1 MDLRTD
7 NPLNF
12 KRAVHYKLYK
22 SGKLWL
28 VAGVTFCSFV
38 GSAIINDQIA
48 HADTVTVAKTATTV
62 TRTTASADSKTSNDS
77 TQADTVS
84 TTANKVAKTTSN
96 IAHQPNSA
104 TNSLNTSQAATATS
118 STTTKAA
125 SSILSQADSETA
137 NSNTSQAVTATSSAT
152 TEAVSSAANQTGQ
165 KVSSSNNKSHEAKA
179 HTTSAAS
186 GSISQVSN
194 TAVKSAAS
202 TENTNKAT
210 SVASSAVNRQATTT
224 KKADINL
231 TTVTASTPETD
242 VWTIGDTTRPRV
254 DVVDVASYQ
263 SAMTQSDYNKLKA
276 AGVKTVI
283 IKTTEGTAATPNTK
297 PATQVRLMATSSA
310 AMKIKPITYKI
321 QSKQMTRNQY
331 QWQGNNLYYY
341 GNDGQPITGLRHY
354 SNNKLEYYGT
364 DHVQYRNRY
373 ASQGNQLYYFG
384 SNGDAVTGLRHY
396 GNNKLEYYGTD
407 HVQYR
412 NRYYQEGNK
421 FYYFGGNGDAITGLR
436 HYGNNKLEYYGT
448 DHVQYRNRYASQGN
462 QLYYFGSNGDA
473 VTGLRHYG
481 NNKLEYYGTD
491 HVQYR
496 NRYASQGNQLYYFGS
511 NGDAVTGLRHYGNNR
526 LEYYGADHVQYRN
539 RYYQEGNKFYY
550 FGGNGDAI
558 TGLRHYGNNK
568 LEYYGTDHVQYRNRY
583 ASQGNQLYYFGSNGD
598 AVTGLRHYGNNKLE
612 YYGADHVQYRNRY
625 YQEGNKFY
633 YFGGNGDA
641 MVTIRGAIKNGKFNI
656 YDMRTNKLIK
666 SLDAGTWENLAY
678 SMDANSI
685 NNVDGY
691 LSYSG
696 WYRPIGTSQDGKTWY
711 KTGAGDWRPILMYAW
726 PNKDVQ
732 AQFIKYFVNHGYE
745 NANYGLT
752 KVSVANLNKDTDAT
766 VLNTAAQN
774 LRYVI
779 EQSIATNKGTGKL
792 ANDTNGFAATVPEL
806 SASSELSLQSM
817 PNYKPDKSG
826 TVDSD
831 QVIFVN
837 DADSKYRL
845 MNRTINNQTGNDN
858 SDNSPEL
865 LVGNDI
871 DNSNPVVQ
879 AENLN
884 WEYFLLNYGKL
895 MGYNQDG
902 NFDGFR
908 IDAADNIDADVLD
921 QMGQLMNDMYHMKGN
936 PQNANNHLSYN
947 EGYHSGA
954 AQMLNKKGNPQ
965 LYMDSGEFYTLEH
978 VLGRANNRD
987 NISDL
992 VTNSIVNR
1000 QNDVTE
1006 NEATPNWSF
1015 VTNHDQRKNLINSL
1029 IIKDH
1034 PGMAYIMGSAYKAE
1048 YANQAWQEFYA
1059 DQKKTDK
1066 QYAQYNVPAQYAILL
1081 SNKDTV
1087 PQIYYGDLYNE
1098 TAQYMQEKSI
1108 YYDAITTLMKARKQ
1122 FVSGGQTMTKLSDNL
1137 IASVRYGKGVANANS
1152 EGTDS
1157 LSRTS
1162 GMAVIVGNNPQM
1174 AEQTISINMGR
1185 AHANEQYRNLLDTT
1199 DNGLT
1204 YNADGAENPET
1215 LTTDDNGILKVT
1227 VKGYSNPYVS
1237 GYLGVWVPVVS
1248 GNQDVTTNAAT
1259 VSADSNKIFESNAAL
1274 DSHMI
1279 YEDFSLYQPEPT
1291 STENHAYN
1299 IIAQN
1304 AELFNNLGITD
1315 FWMAPAYTPFGMSRY
1330 NEGYSMTDRYNLGT
1344 NANPTKYGSGEE
1356 LANAIT
1362 ALHSAGLKVQED
1374 IVMNQ
1379 MIGFSGQEA
1388 VTVTR
1393 TNDRGRQI
1401 YVNGKTYANQIYFA
1415 YTTGGGNGQETYGG
1429 KYLSELQSKY
1439 PDLFTTRAISTGVA
1453 PDPTTH
1459 ITKWSAKY
1467 ENGTSLQNIGI
1478 GLAVKLPNGDY
1489 AYLNGGNNDKF
1500 KTTLPEQMGSIG
1512 YYV

>member
-1 MDLRTD
+1 MNLRTN
-7 NPLNF
+7 NPLNSE
-12 KRAVHYKLYK
+12 RAVHYKLYK

-62 TRTTASADSKTSNDS
+62 TRTAVSADSKTSKDS

-179 HTTSAAS
+179 NTTSAAS

-231 TTVTASTPETD
+231 TTV
-242 VWTIGDTTRPRV
+242 
-254 DVVDVASYQ
+254 
-263 SAMTQSDYNKLKA
+263 
-276 AGVKTVI
+276 
-283 IKTTEGTAATPNTK
+283 TAATPNTK

-396 GNNKLEYYGTD
+396 DNNK
-407 HVQYR
+407 
-412 NRYYQEGNK
+412 
-421 FYYFGGNGDAITGLR
+421 
-436 HYGNNKLEYYGT
+436 
-448 DHVQYRNRYASQGN
+448 
-462 QLYYFGSNGDA
+462 
-473 VTGLRHYG
+473 
-481 NNKLEYYGTD
+481 
-491 HVQYR
+491 
-496 NRYASQGNQLYYFGS
+496 
-511 NGDAVTGLRHYGNNR
+511 

-598 AVTGLRHYGNNKLE
+598 A
-612 YYGADHVQYRNRY
+612 
-625 YQEGNKFY
+625 
-633 YFGGNGDA
+633 
-641 MVTIRGAIKNGKFNI
+641 MVTIRVAIENGKFNI

-666 SLDAGTWENLAY
+666 SLDAGTWENFAY

-792 ANDTNGFAATVPEL
+792 ANDINGFAATVPEL

-817 PNYKPDKSG
+817 PNYKPDESG

-1015 VTNHDQRKNLINSL
+1015 VTNHDQRKNLINRL

-1034 PGMAYIMGSAYKAE
+1034 PGIAYIMGSAYKAE

-1185 AHANEQYRNLLDTT
+1185 SHANEQYRNLLDTT

-1279 YEDFSLYQPEPT
+1279 YQDFSLYQPEPT

-1356 LANAIT
+1356 LANAIA

-1393 TNDRGRQI
+1393 TNDRGMQI

-1489 AYLNGGNNDKF
+1489 AYLDGGNNDKF

-1512 YYV
+1512 YYVQQELKN

>member
-1 MDLRTD
+1 MA
-7 NPLNF
+7 
-12 KRAVHYKLYK
+12 KEHKKLYK
-22 SGKLWL
+22 AGKNWV
-28 VAGVTFCSFV
+28 VATLIATTITLLGGIGAYT
-38 GSAIINDQIA
+38 A
-48 HADTVTVAKTATTV
+48 HADTTIENTQSIQAEGSNQSSQNNNSNNSVVLNQPVTTQSNSTVKNSQPVQNTPTTTPAAKDNQGKTTPVNPATPVAPAAK
-62 TRTTASADSKTSNDS
+62 DNQSKTTPVNPA
-77 TQADTVS
+77 TP
-84 TTANKVAKTTSN
+84 TTPVAPAAKGNQGKTTPVNPAEPNNQTSTSN
-96 IAHQPNSA
+96 NE
-104 TNSLNTSQAATATS
+104 
-118 STTTKAA
+118 AA
-125 SSILSQADSETA
+125 SIPE
-137 NSNTSQAVTATSSAT
+137 
-152 TEAVSSAANQTGQ
+152 
-165 KVSSSNNKSHEAKA
+165 KS
-179 HTTSAAS
+179 
-186 GSISQVSN
+186 
-194 TAVKSAAS
+194 
-202 TENTNKAT
+202 
-210 SVASSAVNRQATTT
+210 
-224 KKADINL
+224 
-231 TTVTASTPETD
+231 
-242 VWTIGDTTRPRV
+242 
-254 DVVDVASYQ
+254 
-263 SAMTQSDYNKLKA
+263 
-276 AGVKTVI
+276 
-283 IKTTEGTAATPNTK
+283 TPNTFK
-297 PATQVRLMATSSA
+297 NINGS
-310 AMKIKPITYKI
+310 TYYYDENGNLY
-321 QSKQMTRNQY
+321 RNQFYSNWGRTYYFDNDGARWDNRYMVRWGRAYYFGNDGALLQNQLRSINGINYWINSQGVIPLRNQFLTVNENQLYYFDRNGDLVVNKFYHNWGHTYYFGPDGARYTDQFLNKDGKVYYFDNQGIMY
-331 QWQGNNLYYY
+331 QDQYYKNWGHTYYFGPDGARYTDQFLNKDGKVYYFDNQGIMYQDQYYKNWGHTYYY
-341 GNDGQPITGLRHY
+341 GNDGALVKGLQAINGKIY
-354 SNNKLEYYGT
+354 DFDNDGIMQTNMKNL
-364 DHVQYRNRY
+364 V
-373 ASQGNQLYYFG
+373 AKPQGNQL
-384 SNGDAVTGLRHY
+384 
-396 GNNKLEYYGTD
+396 
-407 HVQYR
+407 
-412 NRYYQEGNK
+412 
-421 FYYFGGNGDAITGLR
+421 
-436 HYGNNKLEYYGT
+436 
-448 DHVQYRNRYASQGN
+448 
-462 QLYYFGSNGDA
+462 
-473 VTGLRHYG
+473 
-481 NNKLEYYGTD
+481 
-491 HVQYR
+491 
-496 NRYASQGNQLYYFGS
+496 
-511 NGDAVTGLRHYGNNR
+511 
-526 LEYYGADHVQYRN
+526 
-539 RYYQEGNKFYY
+539 
-550 FGGNGDAI
+550 
-558 TGLRHYGNNK
+558 
-568 LEYYGTDHVQYRNRY
+568 
-583 ASQGNQLYYFGSNGD
+583 
-598 AVTGLRHYGNNKLE
+598 
-612 YYGADHVQYRNRY
+612 
-625 YQEGNKFY
+625 
-633 YFGGNGDA
+633 
-641 MVTIRGAIKNGKFNI
+641 NI
-656 YDMRTNKLIK
+656 YNGNTVLKTLGP
-666 SLDAGTWENLAY
+666 GTWENMAFAQD
-678 SMDANSI
+678 SSAI
-685 NNVDGY
+685 NNINGY
-691 LSYSG
+691 LSYTG
-696 WYRPIGTSQDGKTWY
+696 WYRPYGTSQDGKTWY
-711 KTGAGDWRPILMYAW
+711 QTTAMDWRPLLMYTW
-726 PNKDVQ
+726 PSKDVQ

-792 ANDTNGFAATVPEL
+792 ANDINGFAATVPEL

-817 PNYKPDKSG
+817 PNYKPDESG

-837 DADSKYRL
+837 NDSKDQRRGNTSYADSKYRL

-908 IDAADNIDADVLD
+908 IDAADNINADVLD

-954 AQMLNKKGNPQ
+954 AQMLNEKGNPQ
-965 LYMDSGEFYTLEH
+965 LYMDSGEFYTLEN

-987 NISDL
+987 TISDL

-1015 VTNHDQRKNLINSL
+1015 VTNHDQRKNLINRL

-1034 PGMAYIMGSAYKAE
+1034 PGIAYIMGSAYKAE

-1098 TAQYMQEKSI
+1098 TAQYMQGKSI

-1356 LANAIT
+1356 LANAIA

-1393 TNDRGRQI
+1393 TDDRGMQI

-1439 PDLFTTRAISTGVA
+1439 PDLFTTKAISTGVA

-1478 GLAVKLPNGDY
+1478 GLAVKLPNGEY
-1489 AYLNGGNNDKF
+1489 AYLRSSDNKSFN
-1500 KTTLPEQMGSIG
+1500 TLLPSEIS
-1512 YYV
+1512 VKL

>member
-1 MDLRTD
+1 MA
-7 NPLNF
+7 
-12 KRAVHYKLYK
+12 KEHKKLYK
-22 SGKLWL
+22 AGKNWV
-28 VAGVTFCSFV
+28 VATLIATTITLLGGIGAYT
-38 GSAIINDQIA
+38 A
-48 HADTVTVAKTATTV
+48 HADTTIENTQSIQAEGSNQSSQNNNSNNSVVLNQPVTTQSNSTVKNSQPVQNTPTTTPAAKDNQGKTTPVNPATPVAPAAK
-62 TRTTASADSKTSNDS
+62 DNQSKTTPVNPA
-77 TQADTVS
+77 TP
-84 TTANKVAKTTSN
+84 TTPVAPAAKGNQGKTTPVNPAEPNNQTSTSN
-96 IAHQPNSA
+96 NE
-104 TNSLNTSQAATATS
+104 
-118 STTTKAA
+118 AA
-125 SSILSQADSETA
+125 SIPE
-137 NSNTSQAVTATSSAT
+137 
-152 TEAVSSAANQTGQ
+152 
-165 KVSSSNNKSHEAKA
+165 KS
-179 HTTSAAS
+179 
-186 GSISQVSN
+186 
-194 TAVKSAAS
+194 
-202 TENTNKAT
+202 
-210 SVASSAVNRQATTT
+210 
-224 KKADINL
+224 
-231 TTVTASTPETD
+231 
-242 VWTIGDTTRPRV
+242 
-254 DVVDVASYQ
+254 
-263 SAMTQSDYNKLKA
+263 
-276 AGVKTVI
+276 
-283 IKTTEGTAATPNTK
+283 TPNTFK
-297 PATQVRLMATSSA
+297 NINGS
-310 AMKIKPITYKI
+310 TYYYDENGNLY
-321 QSKQMTRNQY
+321 RNQFYSNWGRTYYFDNDGARWDNRYMVRWGRAYYFGNDGALLQNQLRSINGINYWINSQGVIPLRNQFLTVNENQLYYFDRNGDLVVNKFYHNWGHTYYFGPDGARYTDQFLNKDGKVYYFDNQGIMY
-331 QWQGNNLYYY
+331 QDQYYKNWGHTYYFGPDGARYTDQFLNKDGKVYYFDNQGIMYQDQYYKNWGHTYYY
-341 GNDGQPITGLRHY
+341 GNDGALVKGLQAINGKIY
-354 SNNKLEYYGT
+354 DFDNDGIMQTNMKNL
-364 DHVQYRNRY
+364 V
-373 ASQGNQLYYFG
+373 AKPQGNQL
-384 SNGDAVTGLRHY
+384 
-396 GNNKLEYYGTD
+396 
-407 HVQYR
+407 
-412 NRYYQEGNK
+412 
-421 FYYFGGNGDAITGLR
+421 
-436 HYGNNKLEYYGT
+436 
-448 DHVQYRNRYASQGN
+448 
-462 QLYYFGSNGDA
+462 
-473 VTGLRHYG
+473 
-481 NNKLEYYGTD
+481 
-491 HVQYR
+491 
-496 NRYASQGNQLYYFGS
+496 
-511 NGDAVTGLRHYGNNR
+511 
-526 LEYYGADHVQYRN
+526 
-539 RYYQEGNKFYY
+539 
-550 FGGNGDAI
+550 
-558 TGLRHYGNNK
+558 
-568 LEYYGTDHVQYRNRY
+568 
-583 ASQGNQLYYFGSNGD
+583 
-598 AVTGLRHYGNNKLE
+598 
-612 YYGADHVQYRNRY
+612 
-625 YQEGNKFY
+625 
-633 YFGGNGDA
+633 
-641 MVTIRGAIKNGKFNI
+641 NI
-656 YDMRTNKLIK
+656 YNGNTVLKTLGP
-666 SLDAGTWENLAY
+666 GTWENMAFAQD
-678 SMDANSI
+678 SSAI
-685 NNVDGY
+685 NNINGY
-691 LSYSG
+691 LSYTG
-696 WYRPIGTSQDGKTWY
+696 WYRPYGTSQDGKTWY
-711 KTGAGDWRPILMYAW
+711 QTTAMDWRPLLMYTW
-726 PNKDVQ
+726 PSKDVQ

-792 ANDTNGFAATVPEL
+792 ANDINGFAATVPEL

-817 PNYKPDKSG
+817 PNYKPDESG

-837 DADSKYRL
+837 NDSKDQRRGNTSYADSKYRL

-908 IDAADNIDADVLD
+908 IDAADNINADVLD

-954 AQMLNKKGNPQ
+954 AQMLNEKGNPQ
-965 LYMDSGEFYTLEH
+965 LYMDSGEFYTLEN

-1015 VTNHDQRKNLINSL
+1015 VTNHDQRKNLINRL

-1034 PGMAYIMGSAYKAE
+1034 PGIAYIMGSAYKAE

-1098 TAQYMQEKSI
+1098 TAQYMQGKSI

-1356 LANAIT
+1356 LANAIA

-1393 TNDRGRQI
+1393 TDDRGMQI

-1439 PDLFTTRAISTGVA
+1439 PDLFTTKAISTGVA

-1478 GLAVKLPNGDY
+1478 GLAVKLPNGEY
-1489 AYLNGGNNDKF
+1489 AYLRSSDNKSFN
-1500 KTTLPEQMGSIG
+1500 TLLPSEIS
-1512 YYV
+1512 VKL

>member
-1 MDLRTD
+1 MDLETD
-7 NPLNF
+7 NPLNSE
-12 KRAVHYKLYK
+12 RTVHYKLYK

-62 TRTTASADSKTSNDS
+62 TRTTVSADSKTSNDS

-231 TTVTASTPETD
+231 TTVTA
-242 VWTIGDTTRPRV
+242 
-254 DVVDVASYQ
+254 
-263 SAMTQSDYNKLKA
+263 
-276 AGVKTVI
+276 
-283 IKTTEGTAATPNTK
+283 ATPNTK

-321 QSKQMTRNQY
+321 QSKQLTRNQY
-331 QWQGNNLYYY
+331 QWKGSKLYYY

-354 SNNKLEYYGT
+354 GNNKLEYYGN

-373 ASQGNQLYYFG
+373 LTAANNQL
-384 SNGDAVTGLRHY
+384 
-396 GNNKLEYYGTD
+396 
-407 HVQYR
+407 
-412 NRYYQEGNK
+412 
-421 FYYFGGNGDAITGLR
+421 YYFGGNGDAITGLR

-473 VTGLRHYG
+473 
-481 NNKLEYYGTD
+481 
-491 HVQYR
+491 
-496 NRYASQGNQLYYFGS
+496 
-511 NGDAVTGLRHYGNNR
+511 
-526 LEYYGADHVQYRN
+526 
-539 RYYQEGNKFYY
+539 
-550 FGGNGDAI
+550 I
-558 TGLRHYGNNK
+558 TGLRHY
-568 LEYYGTDHVQYRNRY
+568 D
-583 ASQGNQLYYFGSNGD
+583 
-598 AVTGLRHYGNNKLE
+598 NNKLE